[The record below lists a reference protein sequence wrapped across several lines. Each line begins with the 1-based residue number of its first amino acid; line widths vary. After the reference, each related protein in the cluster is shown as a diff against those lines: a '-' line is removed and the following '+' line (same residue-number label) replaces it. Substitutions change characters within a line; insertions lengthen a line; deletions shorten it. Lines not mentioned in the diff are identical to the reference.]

1 MTKFILSLLCLL
13 MFLVGLNYS
22 HAQDQSKDT
31 CTLEIKIEGVIGP
44 GTTDYIDR
52 AISKAK
58 KLECSSFLALI
69 NTPGGSLESTR
80 IIVEKILNSDIPFLC
95 LVAPQGGHA
104 GSAGAII
111 LQACHVNGALKAT
124 NIGAA
129 TPVAGTG
136 QEIPKDLRN
145 KLINDT
151 VSWLEG
157 VTKLRGRNLE
167 FSKKIVDEAKAVSS
181 EEAFKLKAIDIL
193 SDDIKGFLE
202 NAKGR
207 KVSLVKNIPDQK
219 EHVVV
224 VGEIESYKQDSRF
237 HLLQIFSDPQIAYL
251 LFMGSLALLYFE
263 FTHPGTI
270 APGVIGAI
278 GLIVSLISFHKM
290 DVWWGGL
297 ALMILG
303 VVFLIAEIFITSF
316 GFLGIGGIIAFVL
329 GGLFLF
335 DSSQTAYSL
344 PLMTILPTAI
354 VFGGTMIG
362 IGYMLLR
369 SRNLKV
375 QTGSEEMLGKKGKV
389 KSLESARLGNIQVHG
404 ELWKFESQ
412 EDLIINDQVEVIA
425 VNGLTLKVKKI
436 K

>member
-1 MTKFILSLLCLL
+1 MKILISILSLLFVLL
-13 MFLVGLNYS
+13 CVSFNVE
-22 HAQDQSKDT
+22 AKEA
-31 CTLEIKIEGVIGP
+31 CTLEIKIEDVIGP

-58 KLECSSFLALI
+58 KLECTSFLALI

-80 IIVEKILNSDIPFLC
+80 IIVEKILNSEIPFLC

-124 NIGAA
+124 NLGAA
-129 TPVAGTG
+129 TPVAGSG

-167 FSKKIVDEAKAVSS
+167 FSKKIVDEGKAVSS
-181 EEAFKLKAIDIL
+181 EEAYKLKAIDIL
-193 SDDIKGFLE
+193 SDDIQGFLTKA
-202 NAKGR
+202 NGK
-207 KVSLVKNIPDQK
+207 KVSINQK
-219 EHVVV
+219 EHTVV
-224 VGEIESYKQDSRF
+224 VGEIESYKQDSRY
-237 HLLQIFSDPQIAYL
+237 HILQIFSDPQIAYL

-303 VVFLIAEIFITSF
+303 VGFLVAEIFVTSF
-316 GFLGIGGIIAFVL
+316 GFLGIGGIVAFVL

-344 PLMTILPTAI
+344 PLVTILPTAI

-362 IGYMLLR
+362 LGYLLLR
-369 SRNLKV
+369 TRKLKV
-375 QTGSEEMLGKKGKV
+375 QTGSEEMLAKKGKV
-389 KSLESARLGNIQVHG
+389 KSLETPRIGNVQVHG

-412 EDLIINDQVEVIA
+412 DDLVINDHVEVIA
-425 VNGLTLKVKKI
+425 VNGLTLKVKKV
-436 K
+436 